1 MKDSNEDDG
10 ERVDLGDVIGD
21 ILEGTFGVF
30 RHTVE
35 TVSKVVQN
43 MVIKKKSISTS
54 FTNIFSLL

>member
-1 MKDSNEDDG
+1 VKDSNEDDG

-43 MVIKKKSISTS
+43 MVI
-54 FTNIFSLL
+54 TN